1 MSCTIRLPQKK
12 DRRSFW
18 NPSLVR
24 FDKPSDM
31 VAKAAQEI
39 RLYASGLP
47 FTALSNKKEETEVSI
62 RTKNAK

>member
-1 MSCTIRLPQKK
+1 
-12 DRRSFW
+12 
-18 NPSLVR
+18 
-24 FDKPSDM
+24 M

-47 FTALSNKKEETEVSI
+47 FAALSNKKEETEVTI